1 MYIQGKNIKNI
12 RTLSLKRLKTLTA
25 CILALAMVFSQIS
38 VNALAE
44 EQVSYYDRDTG
55 KIQSV
60 SAEVVTEDLRNWGEA
75 GQTKWYVVK
84 DNITQ
89 NNVGG
94 ENKRIKVTGDVHLI
108 LADNAVLTANP
119 GIEVSEGSSLTIY
132 AQTAEVTLSTGKIIA
147 NIQGNP
153 DSAAIGG
160 NDGKACG
167 TIKITGGDIRSET
180 YSAGAI
186 IGGGKGGS
194 GGTITINGGV
204 VNASSTSN
212 GAAQAAEKVEMEAR

>member
-60 SAEVVTEDLRNWGEA
+60 SAEVVTEDLRDWGAA

-89 NNVGG
+89 NNVGSG

-132 AQTAEVTLSTGKIIA
+132 AQTAEVTSSTGKIIA
-147 NIQGNP
+147 SIQGNP

-160 NDGKACG
+160 NEGKACG
-167 TIKITGGDIRSET
+167 TIKITGGNI
-180 YSAGAI
+180 SAALALDGAA
-186 IGGGKGGS
+186 IGSGVGGAS
-194 GGTITINGGV
+194 GGTITING
-204 VNASSTSN
+204 
-212 GAAQAAEKVEMEAR
+212 